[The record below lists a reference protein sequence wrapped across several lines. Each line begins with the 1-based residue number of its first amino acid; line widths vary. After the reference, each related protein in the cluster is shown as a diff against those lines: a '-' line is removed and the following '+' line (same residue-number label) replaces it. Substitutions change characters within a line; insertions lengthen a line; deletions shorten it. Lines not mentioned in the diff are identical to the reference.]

1 MSGAYLL
8 SKIIAVLVTDYYL
21 AFHLWL
27 TQIVTQHTV
36 PSKEGFSPDVYFL
49 QYFYQP
55 CWLI

>member
-27 TQIVTQHTV
+27 TQMVTQHTV
-36 PSKEGFSPDVYFL
+36 LSKEALMST
-49 QYFYQP
+49 FYNTFIN
-55 CWLI
+55 LVG